1 MEGIRLSFLAVV
13 ILMLATRVYTQN
25 LTNVKTLYKDLFSN
39 YTKEIMPMLNYSNPL
54 NIGITFYLLSLNYF
68 KEVEELASMLGV
80 FALRWTDPSLT
91 WDPASYGNVYST
103 IIDPKDMWIPELFL
117 LNRVDTMQ
125 PIGHDI
131 TFRASI
137 YSDGQVSY
145 KPGGILQAKCPTD
158 ISKFPFD
165 TQECILEI
173 LPWGVMTTHLTL
185 TSLSDNAHL
194 DWYTPNSDW
203 TLTEYS
209 TSVGI
214 RSGYNLFFFKMRIKR
229 EPLYYTVIIILPT
242 LLFAVLNPL
251 VFVLPVAS
259 GERVSL
265 AMTILLAYAIF
276 LTLVS
281 ASIPASS
288 NPMCFLLV
296 IMIVIIAISG
306 IITCGA
312 IISAKYYYIED
323 IDDVWSLLV
332 RFTRWRVKRKK
343 NSVFPIDEKKEIT
356 ATGKDVAHA
365 VDFLF
370 FYGSNIALMI
380 CAISYFVSVFV

>member
-1 MEGIRLSFLAVV
+1 MAHRKLTALLLLVGI
-13 ILMLATRVYTQN
+13 LATVYSQN
-25 LTNVKTLYKDLFSN
+25 LTYVKTLYKDLFSD
-39 YTKEIMPMLNYSNPL
+39 YTQAILPMADHSKPL
-54 NIGITFYLLSLNYF
+54 NIGINFYLASLNYF
-68 KEVEELASMLGV
+68 KEVEEMVSILGV
-80 FALRWTDPSLT
+80 FSLNWTDPSLT
-91 WDPASYGNVYST
+91 WNPASYGYLYNTV
-103 IIDPKDMWIPELFL
+103 IDPKDMWLPSLFL
-117 LNRVDTMQ
+117 INRVDTMK
-125 PIGHDI
+125 PIGHEI
-131 TFRASI
+131 TFLTLLI
-137 YSDGQVSY
+137 YNGMVY
-145 KPGGILQAKCPTD
+145 YTPGGILQAKCPTD

-173 LPWGVMTTHLTL
+173 LPWGVGTTHLTL
-185 TSLSDNAHL
+185 TSLSDKAHL
-194 DWYTPNSDW
+194 DWFTPNSDW

-229 EPLYYTVIIILPT
+229 EPLYYTVVIILPT

-281 ASIPASS
+281 ASIPTSS

-343 NSVFPIDEKKEIT
+343 NSVFPVNDKQEIT
-356 ATGKDVAHA
+356 VIGKDVAHA

-370 FYGSNIALMI
+370 FYGSTIALMI